1 MKLELDE
8 KVIIVSGSSRGIGKG
23 ICQVL
28 LGEGAFVA
36 LTGRDESSLKQ
47 TNEEINRE
55 YPNQSIYVAGDLN
68 ERSTLENIRS
78 KVLGRWSQIDGIVAN
93 AGAVKP
99 VPEWDIQES
108 DWQWYFKANF
118 EIAFR
123 FITHFIPDLKVT
135 KGNVVITSSIAGI
148 EDIGGAPLP
157 YSSSKA
163 ALNMYAKGL
172 ASKLASDSIRVNTV
186 APGNI
191 VFPGGNWDLK
201 SKKNPRDIQKMLREK
216 VPLQSFGE
224 PSDIGNMVAFLLSS
238 KAKFITGS
246 CFVVDGGQS
255 SLFI

>member
-8 KVIIVSGSSRGIGKG
+8 KVFIVSGSSRGIGKG

-28 LGEGAFVA
+28 LGEGAFVV
-36 LTGRDESSLKQ
+36 LTGRDISSLKQ
-47 TNEEINRE
+47 ANDEISRE
-55 YPNQSIYVAGDLN
+55 CPDRSIYVVGDLN
-68 ERSTLENIRS
+68 ENSTLEKLRS
-78 KVLGRWSQIDGIVAN
+78 EVLERWSRIDGVIAN

-99 VPEWDIQES
+99 VPDWDIQEC

-123 FITHFIPDLKVT
+123 FVTHFIPDLKDT
-135 KGNVVITSSIAGI
+135 KGNIVITSSIAGI
-148 EDIGGAPLP
+148 EEIGAPLP

-172 ASKLASDSIRVNTV
+172 ASKLAEDGIRVNTV

-191 VFPGGNWDLK
+191 IFPGGNWDLK
-201 SKKNPRDIQKMLREK
+201 SKKNPQDIQKMLRDK
-216 VPLQSFGE
+216 VPLQSFGD

>member
-1 MKLELDE
+1 MKLDLVD
-8 KVIIVSGSSRGIGKG
+8 KIYIVSGSSRGIGKG

-28 LGEGAFVA
+28 LEEGAFVV
-36 LTGRDESSLKQ
+36 LTGRDEASLKK
-47 TNEEINRE
+47 TNEELCRE
-55 YPNQSIYVAGDLN
+55 YPNRSIYVTGDLN
-68 ERSTLENIRS
+68 EKSTLEKLRS
-78 KVLGRWSQIDGIVAN
+78 KVLDRWSQIDGIIAN

-135 KGNVVITSSIAGI
+135 KGNIVIISSIAGI
-148 EDIGGAPLP
+148 EEIGAPLP

-172 ASKLASDSIRVNTV
+172 ASKLAAESIRVNTV

-191 VFPGGNWDLK
+191 MFQGGNWDLK
-201 SKKNPRDIQKMLREK
+201 SKKNPQDVKKVLRDK
-216 VPLQSFGE
+216 VPLQSFGD
-224 PSDIGNMVAFLLSS
+224 PSDIGNIVAFLLSS